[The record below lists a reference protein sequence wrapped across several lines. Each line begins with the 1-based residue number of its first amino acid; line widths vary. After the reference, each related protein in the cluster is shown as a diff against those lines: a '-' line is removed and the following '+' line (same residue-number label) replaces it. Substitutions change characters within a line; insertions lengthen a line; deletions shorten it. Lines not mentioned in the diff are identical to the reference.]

1 MNSSQ
6 ITLVC
11 VILKQVPCY
20 VLLYSPMEGTRTAL
34 TARWKAH
41 VLLYSPME
49 GTRSVLLPDGR
60 HTYCPT
66 ARWKAHVLSYCPI
79 KFLEVHAEVEA
90 DEMIRT
96 DTTNDHSQKIDEVT
110 NVAHGR
116 CQHARRSYCAL
127 HLISV
132 EADDKNRCYK

>member
-1 MNSSQ
+1 
-6 ITLVC
+6 
-11 VILKQVPCY
+11 
-20 VLLYSPMEGTRTAL
+20 MEGTRTAL

-66 ARWKAHVLSYCPI
+66 ARWKAHVLSYC
-79 KFLEVHAEVEA
+79 EVHAEVEA

-132 EADDKNRCYK
+132 SSSTSSTSFFAHVKL